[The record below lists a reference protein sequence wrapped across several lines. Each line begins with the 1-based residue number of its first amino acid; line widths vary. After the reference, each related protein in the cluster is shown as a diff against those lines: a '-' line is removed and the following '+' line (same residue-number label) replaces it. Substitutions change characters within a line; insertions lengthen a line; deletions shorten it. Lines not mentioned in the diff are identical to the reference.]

1 MQQLELSDL
10 VATLWTVHVFVIR
23 QFGNRH
29 FSQAIDV
36 DLMEAIRGLKHR
48 HVVILCLLLG
58 YLFVAELTK
67 TIFFLLLN
75 LLVVCSRSLSL
86 PHIHESFDGIR
97 VEQLL
102 LLLLDLIVVVQRVC
116 RRGR

>member
-1 MQQLELSDL
+1 MHQLVLSDL

-36 DLMEAIRGLKHR
+36 DLVEAIRGLEHG
-48 HVVILCLLLG
+48 HVVVFQFLLG

-86 PHIHESFDGIR
+86 PHIHESLDGVR
-97 VEQLL
+97 VEKLV
-102 LLLLDLIVVVQRVC
+102 LLLLDLIVVVKWVR
-116 RRGR
+116 RRG